1 MQPVLVFFGLAV
13 LFGCVFQAIV
23 RLRLRSAARQPEVT
37 DAELCQLQQANRIT
51 TVAVVASL
59 VGLAA
64 VALAYV
70 LL

>member
-1 MQPVLVFFGLAV
+1 M
-13 LFGCVFQAIV
+13 FQGIV

-37 DAELCQLQQANRIT
+37 DAELCQLNQANRIT
-51 TVAVVASL
+51 SVAVVASL